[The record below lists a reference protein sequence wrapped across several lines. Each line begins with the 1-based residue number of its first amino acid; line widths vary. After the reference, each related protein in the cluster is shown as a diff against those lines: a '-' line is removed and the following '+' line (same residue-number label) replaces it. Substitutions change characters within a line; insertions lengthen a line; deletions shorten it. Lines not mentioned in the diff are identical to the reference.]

1 MAGFEISELVDF
13 LERNK
18 ENMQLNDIGSDISKY
33 PLY

>member
-1 MAGFEISELVDF
+1 MAGFEISQLADL

-18 ENMQLNDIGSDISKY
+18 ENMQLSDIGSDISKY